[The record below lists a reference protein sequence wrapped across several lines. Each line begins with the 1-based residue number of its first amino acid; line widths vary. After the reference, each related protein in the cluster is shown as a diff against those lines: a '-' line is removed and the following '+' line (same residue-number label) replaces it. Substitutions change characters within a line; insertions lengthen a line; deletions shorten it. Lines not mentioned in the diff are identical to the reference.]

1 MDVGLLMEYS
11 WVLVILVLL
20 EGVLAADNAMV
31 LAVMVKDLPEK
42 QRKKALFY
50 GLFGA
55 FLFRFG
61 SLFIIS
67 FLAGVWQVQ
76 AIGAAY
82 LLYIAINHII
92 RHMVRHRQQQNEA
105 AVTKENKSP
114 GFWKTVLKVEL
125 ADIAFAVDSILA
137 GVALAITLP
146 ASGLPAIG
154 GLDGGIFVVILF
166 GGLIGVVIMRFAA
179 GKFVTLLEKRPGLE
193 ITAFVIVGWVG
204 IKLAVYAL
212 SHPALHI
219 IPEAFSHSPLWKAS
233 FYIVLVVIAV
243 SGWFL
248 SSPKTADE
256 TVEER

>member
-1 MDVGLLMEYS
+1 MDAGLLMEYG

-92 RHMVRHRQQQNEA
+92 RHMVRHRQQHAVA
-105 AVTKENKSP
+105 AAQETKSP

-146 ASGLPAIG
+146 ASGLPAVG
-154 GLDGGIFVVILF
+154 GLDGGIFAVILF

-204 IKLAVYAL
+204 VKLAVYSL
-212 SHPALHI
+212 SHPTLHI

-248 SSPKTADE
+248 SSPKAAEETAK
-256 TVEER
+256 ER

>member
-92 RHMVRHRQQQNEA
+92 RHMVRHRQQH
-105 AVTKENKSP
+105 AVTAIKDTKSP

-154 GLDGGIFVVILF
+154 GLDGGIFAVILF

-204 IKLAVYAL
+204 VKLAVYAL

-233 FYIVLVVIAV
+233 FYILLVVIAV

-248 SSPKTADE
+248 SSPKAAEATAK
-256 TVEER
+256 ER

>member
-92 RHMVRHRQQQNEA
+92 RHMVRHHQQQNVIA
-105 AVTKENKSP
+105 AAPETKSP
-114 GFWKTVLKVEL
+114 GFWKTVFKVEL

-154 GLDGGIFVVILF
+154 GLDGGIFAVILF

-204 IKLAVYAL
+204 VKLAVYAL
-212 SHPALHI
+212 SHPSLHI

-233 FYIVLVVIAV
+233 FYIVLVMIAV

-248 SSPKTADE
+248 SSPKSVDE
-256 TVEER
+256 TAKEH